1 MEVLNIYICLCFMQ
15 GAGHVAPEYKPK
27 ECYAMIDRWLAY
39 YPLWSIFAARK
50 TFLTVPFFSWDFS
63 VLYTNKYFD

>member
-1 MEVLNIYICLCFMQ
+1 MQ

-39 YPLWSIFAARK
+39 YPL
-50 TFLTVPFFSWDFS
+50 
-63 VLYTNKYFD
+63 